1 MWRPVALLGR
11 TAALHTAVL
20 HRALNNESQLNI
32 IPMFDVGNISL
43 LVTALLLG
51 MTKDC
56 SCYCVAAHYLTTSL
70 LAVSE
75 VVLGMLATRY

>member
-1 MWRPVALLGR
+1 MESLLALWPTFLSP
-11 TAALHTAVL
+11 LQKYH
-20 HRALNNESQLNI
+20 NI

-56 SCYCVAAHYLTTSL
+56 SCYCVATHYLTTSL